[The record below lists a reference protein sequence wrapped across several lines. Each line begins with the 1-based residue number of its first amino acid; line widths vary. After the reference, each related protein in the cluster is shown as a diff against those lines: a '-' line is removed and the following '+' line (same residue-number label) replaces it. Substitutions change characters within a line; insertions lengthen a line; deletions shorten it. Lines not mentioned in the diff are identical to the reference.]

1 MIAARKLA
9 LPLLCLL
16 VAASVSSAFA
26 QDRAPE
32 FVRVDVDAEDQP
44 RALQMSVLNYVPA
57 DPGRLIEV
65 DLVGAV
71 HIGDPAYYAE
81 LNRRFRDYDAV
92 LFELIAPEE
101 ALGPQRLDKRNG
113 ILSNTQVGMMK
124 LLDLSFQLDEINYDA
139 ANFVHADLSPDEMRA
154 SMEERGESLYVYFWR
169 IFFASL
175 NDYAKDP
182 LGLQDMEIL
191 SGAVSAGSSK
201 PLKVLAAYQVA
212 DLESAEN
219 MLGKDSENA
228 IIGARNQHAIDV
240 LKREVDSGAT
250 RIGIFYGVA
259 HMPDLEERLI
269 RQLGLTYNSTD
280 WIDAWQLG
288 DADGGAPRK
297 NLDNL

>member
-1 MIAARKLA
+1 MFSVRKMRLGVI
-9 LPLLCLL
+9 CLL
-16 VAASVSSAFA
+16 AAGCWSGAHA
-26 QDRAPE
+26 QDNAPE
-32 FVRVDVDAEDQP
+32 FVRVDVDADNQP
-44 RALQMSVLNYVPA
+44 RALQMSILNYVPA
-57 DPGRLIEV
+57 DSGRLIEV
-65 DLVGAV
+65 DLIGAV
-71 HIGDPAYYAE
+71 HIGDPSYYAE

-101 ALGPQRLDKRNG
+101 ALKPQRLDKRNG
-113 ILSNTQVGMMK
+113 ILSTTQVGMMK

-139 ANFVHADLSPDEMRA
+139 ANFVHADLSPEEMRA

-191 SGAVSAGSSK
+191 SGAIATGQGM
-201 PLKVLAAYQVA
+201 PLKLLAAYQVA
-212 DLESAEN
+212 DLKSAED
-219 MLGKDSENA
+219 MLGEDSENA
-228 IIGARNQHAIDV
+228 IIGARNQRAIDV
-240 LKREVDSGAT
+240 LQREIESGAS

-259 HMPDLEERLI
+259 HMPDMEERLI
-269 RQLGLTYNSTD
+269 KQLGLTYNHTD

-288 DADGGAPRK
+288 SGDRGEPQK

>member
-1 MIAARKLA
+1 
-9 LPLLCLL
+9 
-16 VAASVSSAFA
+16 
-26 QDRAPE
+26 
-32 FVRVDVDAEDQP
+32 
-44 RALQMSVLNYVPA
+44 MSILNYVPA
-57 DPGRLIEV
+57 DSGRLIEV
-65 DLVGAV
+65 DLIGAV
-71 HIGDPAYYAE
+71 HIGDPSYYAE

-92 LFELIAPEE
+92 LFELIAAEE
-101 ALGPQRLDKRNG
+101 ALGPQRLDKRSG
-113 ILSNTQVGMMK
+113 ILSTTQVGMMK

-191 SGAVSAGSSK
+191 SGAVSAGQSK
-201 PLKVLAAYQVA
+201 PLKILAAYQVA
-212 DLESAEN
+212 DLKSAED

-228 IIGARNQHAIDV
+228 IIGARNQRAIDV
-240 LKREVDSGAT
+240 LQREIESGAR

-269 RQLGLTYNSTD
+269 RQLGLAHNNTD

-288 DADGGAPRK
+288 TGARGKPRK
-297 NLDNL
+297 NLDNQ